1 MCAAPKAAAK
11 SKDCP
16 AEKYRRKRWVKAFEA
31 CDENNKGYLNRED
44 YKVAIVM
51 LFGYKPSK
59 VEVDS
64 VMASVKQNPF
74 GLSLEEFLNL
84 MTTKKV
90 VHFYHSEIRQ
100 LFISF
105 DRQCKG
111 FLSFEDFKKAFSIVV
126 PKLPERI
133 IVEAFREVDQD
144 SDGHISFNEFESAMN
159 YGQENLSHLT

>member
-1 MCAAPKAAAK
+1 MCAAPKEAAK

-16 AEKYRRKRWVKAFEA
+16 AEKCRRKRWVKAFEA

-64 VMASVKQNPF
+64 VMASVKQNPL

-105 DRQCKG
+105 DRQY
-111 FLSFEDFKKAFSIVV
+111 FRKAFSIVV

-133 IVEAFREVDQD
+133 IVEAFRLGRALSPIHQR
-144 SDGHISFNEFESAMN
+144 FLP
-159 YGQENLSHLT
+159 QCLPLSHGIS

>member
-1 MCAAPKAAAK
+1 MCAAPKEAAK

-16 AEKYRRKRWVKAFEA
+16 AEKYRKKRWVKAFEA
-31 CDENNKGYLNRED
+31 CDENNKGYLSRED

-59 VEVDS
+59 MEVDS
-64 VMASVKQNPF
+64 AMASMKQNPF

-84 MTTKKV
+84 MITKKV
-90 VHFYHSEIRQ
+90 AHFYHSEIRQ
-100 LFISF
+100 IFMSF

-111 FLSFEDFKKAFSIVV
+111 FLTFEDFKKAFNIVA

-133 IVEAFREVDQD
+133 IVEAFRR
-144 SDGHISFNEFESAMN
+144 IFR
-159 YGQENLSHLT
+159 

>member
-1 MCAAPKAAAK
+1 MCAAANEAAK

-16 AEKYRRKRWVKAFEA
+16 AEKYRKKRWVEAFEA

-90 VHFYHSEIRQ
+90 VHFYHSEIRR
-100 LFISF
+100 LFMSF
-105 DRQCKG
+105 DRQ
-111 FLSFEDFKKAFSIVV
+111 
-126 PKLPERI
+126 
-133 IVEAFREVDQD
+133 
-144 SDGHISFNEFESAMN
+144 
-159 YGQENLSHLT
+159 

>member
-16 AEKYRRKRWVKAFEA
+16 AEKYRRKRWV
-31 CDENNKGYLNRED
+31 
-44 YKVAIVM
+44 
-51 LFGYKPSK
+51 K